1 MFRYFSLTAQNS
13 RRRAVGGCLLLLVAG
28 AVCVVEAGAQTPPPL
43 TIPRVSRA
51 PKLEDFLSG
60 TAREAETRV
69 TDFRQREPGDGI
81 PVSQETTAYLSYDD
95 KNLYAVFVCRDDPG
109 KVRAHMAKREDIGS
123 DDRVGVVLDTFHDRQ
138 RAYLFVTNPLG
149 IQQDAITMRGVP
161 DDLSFDTL
169 WRSEGRLTSEGYVV
183 WMAIP
188 FKSLRFPSAPV
199 QHWGVAVGR
208 YIARNNETSFWPAI
222 TLRVE
227 GFHQQLATLE
237 GLEQISP
244 GRNVQLIPY
253 GMFTRARFLDALAAD
268 GPAFRVQTDERL
280 GLDAKVVLHDAL
292 TLDVTLNP
300 DFSQVESDEPQ
311 VTINQRFEVFFPER
325 RPFFIENAGFFETPV
340 DYVAGSYEAPI
351 NLFFSRRIVD
361 PEFGTRLTGKVGRWV
376 IGALA
381 IDDRAPG
388 KLVPLDNPLRGR
400 RAGIGVLRIRRE
412 FAAQSDIG
420 VLVTSRDFASSWN
433 RVISLDTRLKLTPNW
448 ILTGQVMRSDTRELD
463 GTRLTGA
470 GYYARTEHRGR
481 HFSYQGRYVDFSPD
495 FRTQVGF
502 VRRVDIRQTEHHASY
517 LWRPEHRR
525 VLSLGPYFDAL
536 ANWDRQGRL
545 QNWLGGVG
553 LNLEF
558 PRQTLFS
565 GWRKQSFELFQNQGF
580 HKEDSGFLLS
590 TEWLKWLTASVL
602 IDAGRSIN
610 YYPATG
616 LAPFGANGL
625 FGQLGFTLRPTPRL
639 RFGQSYIYDRL
650 GMRDDSRPP
659 GTPATASIY
668 NNHILRTKFNYQF
681 TRPLSLRVILDY
693 NSVLPNPS
701 LIALERAKR
710 FAPDILVT
718 YLLNPGTAFYVGYTD
733 RYENLDIAPTTPP
746 TLGRI
751 DSPSVSTG
759 RQFFVKLSYLLRF

>member
-1 MFRYFSLTAQNS
+1 VTS
-13 RRRAVGGCLLLLVAG
+13 
-28 AVCVVEAGAQTPPPL
+28 AVCVAEAGAQTPPPTL
-43 TIPRVSRA
+43 RIPRVTQP
-51 PKLEDFLSG
+51 PKLQDFLTG
-60 TAREAETRV
+60 TPREAETRV

-81 PVSQETTAYLSYDD
+81 AASQETTAYLSYDD
-95 KNLYAVFVCRDDPG
+95 KNLYAVFVCKDDPG

-123 DDRVGVVLDTFHDRQ
+123 DDRVGVFLDTFHDHQ

-149 IQQDAITMRGVP
+149 IQQDAITMRGLP

-169 WRSEGRLTSEGYVV
+169 WHSEGRLTSEGFVV

-199 QHWGVAVGR
+199 QNWGVVVGR
-208 YIARNNETSFWPAI
+208 YIARNNETSFWPYV

-227 GFHQQLATLE
+227 SLLQQMATLE

-253 GMFTRARFLDALAAD
+253 GMFTRARFLDALAPS

-280 GLDAKVVLHDAL
+280 GLDAKVVLRDAL

-311 VTINQRFEVFFPER
+311 VTINQRFEVFFPEK

-340 DYVAGSYEAPI
+340 DFVAGSYETPI

-361 PEFGTRLTGKVGRWV
+361 PEFGARLTGKVARWV

-388 KLVPLDNPLRGR
+388 QLVPVDDPLRGR
-400 RAGIGVLRIRRE
+400 RAGIGVVRIRRE
-412 FAAQSDIG
+412 FASQSDFG

-433 RVISLDTRLKLTPNW
+433 RVFSLDTRLKLNPNW
-448 ILTGQVMRSDTRELD
+448 ILTGQVMRSYTRELD
-463 GTRLTGA
+463 GTRLSGG

-481 HFSYQGRYVDFSPD
+481 HFSYHGRYVDFSPD

-502 VRRVDIRQTEHHASY
+502 VNRVDIRQTEHHASY
-517 LWRPEHRR
+517 LWRPENRR
-525 VLSLGPYFDAL
+525 VLSFGPYFDAL

-558 PRQTLFS
+558 PRQTIFS

-580 HKEDSGFLLS
+580 HKEDSGFTFS
-590 TEWLKWLTASVL
+590 TEWLKWLTALALLNS
-602 IDAGRSIN
+602 GRTIN
-610 YYPATG
+610 YYPASG

-625 FGQLGFTLRPTPRL
+625 YGQLEFTLRPTPRL

-701 LIALERAKR
+701 LVALERAKR
-710 FAPDILVT
+710 FSPDILVT
-718 YLLNPGTAFYVGYTD
+718 YLVNPGTALYVGYTD
-733 RYENLDIAPTTPP
+733 RYENLDILPTVPP

-751 DSPSVSTG
+751 GSPSVSTG